1 MTDSDQRKALREG
14 FISAQDVR
22 LFTCVDAAEEIV
34 AVLEAFYG
42 GKPPAPEGAQ
52 G

>member
-1 MTDSDQRKALREG
+1 
-14 FISAQDVR
+14 VR

-52 G
+52 E